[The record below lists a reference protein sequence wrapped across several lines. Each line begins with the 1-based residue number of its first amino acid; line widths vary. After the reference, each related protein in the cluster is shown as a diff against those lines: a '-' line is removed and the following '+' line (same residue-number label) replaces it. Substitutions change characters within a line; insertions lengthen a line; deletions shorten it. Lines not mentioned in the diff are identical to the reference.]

1 MLAELIT
8 WGTHMTRRWLW
19 LGALCASVTAAG
31 ALAVNVSSTGAS
43 IAPVVVPVTVVGG
56 QGTPGGAE
64 PMVKVRVGVSN
75 PVPVFL
81 DTGSSGLHIFA
92 NAVNTNPGSGVT
104 VTSQTSNI
112 AFPGGVKFSGV
123 VASAVVKVGPQTTA
137 GPVPFTLVNEAS
149 CKASKPSCAAADG
162 INAYESSQGAY
173 GVLGIGTR
181 SSEGNVISPI
191 LGMPGDLSDS
201 WSLRLSGATGS
212 LVLGAPT
219 SRVKPPVTTFQMKST
234 GTVGNK
240 TLWADSSLPF
250 CVAVGPTQACVPG
263 LFDSGTASFQIS
275 GPVLGQV
282 PTNPGS
288 ETVVTGL
295 SVDVAQSGAAAPFW
309 TFTTGLAK
317 SENLVRPGPKPH
329 PFVNTGVQ
337 AFYDFTIVYNDL
349 SGIISLYS

>member
-1 MLAELIT
+1 
-8 WGTHMTRRWLW
+8 MTRRWLC
-19 LGALCASVTAAG
+19 LAALCATVTAAG
-31 ALAVNVSSTGAS
+31 PLAVNVGSTGAS

-56 QGTPGGAE
+56 QGAPGGAE
-64 PMVKVRVGVSN
+64 PMVKVRVGLSK

-92 NAVNTNPGSGVT
+92 NAVNTNPGSGVA
-104 VTSQTSNI
+104 VTSQASNI
-112 AFPGGVKFSGV
+112 AFPGGLKFTGV

-137 GPVPFTLVNEAS
+137 GPVPFSLVNEAS

-162 INAYESSQGAY
+162 IDAYESSTGAY

-191 LGMPGDLSDS
+191 LRMPGDLSDT
-201 WSLRLSGATGS
+201 WSLRLVGATGS
-212 LVLGAPT
+212 LVLGAP
-219 SRVKPPVTTFQMKST
+219 SRVKPAVTTFQMKSM
-234 GTVGNK
+234 GTVSDK
-240 TLWADSSLPF
+240 TLWADSSLPL
-250 CVAVGPTQACVPG
+250 CVAVGQTHACVPG
-263 LFDSGTASFQIS
+263 LFDSGTASFQVS

-288 ETVVTGL
+288 RTVVSGVP
-295 SVDVAQSGAAAPFW
+295 VDIAQSGAVAPFW
-309 TFTTGLAK
+309 TFTTGTAK
-317 SENLVRPGPKPH
+317 SENLVRLGPQRY

-349 SGIISLYS
+349 AGTISLFQ